1 MTANVEGLIRSL
13 GKGYQSIFD
22 SGIIPYKTKPQG
34 TQSDEFLSID
44 MKKEGIFLS
53 FKNNQEK
60 ALSQVILKIAKKG
73 SVRYFPNELPTP
85 FQVEMSRRW
94 VHENFGEPENSIPP
108 RVIMKQEIGW
118 VERFTVVDFHI
129 PITMQIRYDME
140 EMVEAIVFLPTS
152 ELRW

>member
-1 MTANVEGLIRSL
+1 MTANVEVLIRSL
-13 GKGYQSIFD
+13 GKGYQAVFD
-22 SGIIPYKTKPQG
+22 AGIIPYKTRPQG

-60 ALSQVILKIAKKG
+60 TLSQVIIKILKKG
-73 SVRYFPNELPTP
+73 RDRYFPNELPTP

-140 EMVEAIVFLPTS
+140 EMVEAVTFLPTS
-152 ELRW
+152 DLRW

>member
-1 MTANVEGLIRSL
+1 MTANVENLIRSL
-13 GKGYQSIFD
+13 GKGYQAVFD
-22 SGIIPYKTKPQG
+22 AGIIPYKTKPQG

-60 ALSQVILKIAKKG
+60 TLSQVIIKILKKG
-73 SVRYFPNELPTP
+73 RGRYFPNELPTP

-140 EMVEAIVFLPTS
+140 EMVEAVTFLPTS